1 MLIAHSISYFRNL
14 RAARLDLLLWIYV
27 GSRQKKH
34 SHQPCK
40 ANGHMERVEELMT
53 LGFIDMNIAAQARF
67 SIIVSV
73 EFVMVGCISYC
84 NIPS

>member
-1 MLIAHSISYFRNL
+1 M
-14 RAARLDLLLWIYV
+14 DL
-27 GSRQKKH
+27 GSKGKEV
-34 SHQPCK
+34 QPPALQC
-40 ANGHMERVEELMT
+40 NGHMERVEELMT